1 MLFRSVSQSRY
12 GITPKHKLGDRPLR
26 WNWETPIHLS
36 VHNQGILYMAS
47 NKVHRSLNQG
57 DSFNEISGDLTK
69 GGKKGDVPFG
79 TISCI
84 HESPLTFGLIYV
96 GTDDGLVHITADGG
110 NSWNRIDQALPK
122 DLWISSI
129 QASAFKASRVY
140 VTLNGYRNDHF
151 KPYVY
156 VSEDYGKSWDKIG
169 EGLPN
174 EPVNVLK
181 EDPSNEN
188 LIYIGTDYGL
198 IVTGKQIGRAHV

>member
-1 MLFRSVSQSRY
+1 
-12 GITPKHKLGDRPLR
+12 
-26 WNWETPIHLS
+26 
-36 VHNQGILYMAS
+36 MAS
-47 NKVHRSLNQG
+47 NKVHRSFNQG
-57 DSFNEISGDLTK
+57 DSFKEISGDLTK

-84 HESPLTFGLIYV
+84 HESPLTFGLIYA
-96 GTDDGLVHITADGG
+96 GTDDGLVHLTMDGG
-110 NSWNRIDQALPK
+110 STWNRIDQLLPQN
-122 DLWISSI
+122 LWVSSI

-156 VSEDYGKSWDKIG
+156 VSEDYGKTWNKIG

-181 EDPSNEN
+181 EDPANEN
-188 LIYIGTDYGL
+188 LIYIGTDNGL
-198 IVTGKQIGRAHV
+198 YCS